1 MLAVLVILC
10 PPIAVLLTAPASL
23 AAKNL
28 GLTLLLYVPGLL
40 HARATVERYTVQRRY
55 DALMTALE
63 ARDAAPAPQPTG
75 PRIKP
80 KRAGTQAA

>member
-1 MLAVLVILC
+1 MLAVLVIVC
-10 PPIAVLLTAPASL
+10 PPIAVMLTAPASL

-55 DALMTALE
+55 DALMNVLE
-63 ARDAAPAPQPTG
+63 ARDATQPGPAV

-80 KRAGTQAA
+80 KRGSTRAA